1 VKWLQIV
8 LETQTLLCMDIVTI
22 MQNPNDDEPRFY
34 LWIPEEGF
42 LCYWVG
48 DREEKKE
55 KQFHMLELQLDL
67 LTQDLQTFLPPREA
81 NKIFFGNV
89 FNIVSEINHLWVT
102 CRIIQTVLSTVQSLE
117 SPWRRPEWRWREA
130 EIIIEIQW

>member
-1 VKWLQIV
+1 MV

-22 MQNPNDDEPRFY
+22 IQNPNDDEPRFY

-55 KQFHMLELQLDL
+55 KQFCMLELQLDL
-67 LTQDLQTFLPPREA
+67 LTQDLQTSFLPPTKEA
-81 NKIFFGNV
+81 NKI
-89 FNIVSEINHLWVT
+89 SK
-102 CRIIQTVLSTVQSLE
+102 
-117 SPWRRPEWRWREA
+117 
-130 EIIIEIQW
+130 